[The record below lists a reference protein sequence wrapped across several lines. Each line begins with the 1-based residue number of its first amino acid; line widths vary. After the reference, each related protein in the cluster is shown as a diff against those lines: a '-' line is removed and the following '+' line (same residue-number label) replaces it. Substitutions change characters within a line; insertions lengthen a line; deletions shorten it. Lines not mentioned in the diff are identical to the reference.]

1 MSIKIQF
8 ELDES
13 DLKHFRGVMKKAREA
28 QTHLDDA
35 AIVKAARGMLEGT
48 RKGKLP
54 HFIAERLEKLE
65 QMITMV
71 DDVGWALP
79 DAERKHVLSALT
91 YFADPQ
97 DMIPDDVPVLGFLDD
112 AIMIELVVRELRHE
126 IEAYEDFCRYRAAE
140 AARRGEKTSNLG
152 RVEWAESRR
161 LSLLSRMRRR
171 RKSDRSRSSGA
182 SSGRG
187 SAFTLW

>member
-8 ELDES
+8 ELDET
-13 DLKHFRGVMKKAREA
+13 DLKHFRGVMKKARAA
-28 QTHLDDA
+28 QAHLDDD
-35 AIVKAARGMLEGT
+35 AIVKAASGMLEGT
-48 RKGKLP
+48 RKSKLP
-54 HFIAERLEKLE
+54 NFIAERLVKLE
-65 QMITMV
+65 QMIAMV
-71 DDVGWALP
+71 NDAGWALP

-112 AIMIELVVRELRHE
+112 AIMIELVVRELKHE

-140 AARRGEKTSNLG
+140 AARRGEDAGKLG

-161 LSLLSRMRRR
+161 LALLSRMRRR
-171 RKSDRSRSSGA
+171 RRSERGGSGGGG
-182 SSGRG
+182 GRG